1 MRRVVA
7 AWTEAVDGPDAPLEA
22 LASRAAVDELLY
34 GGDASRTTR
43 LVVRGRARGRRDG
56 RAPGGGRPPA
66 GDGRRGDRTG
76 RRYVQQRDT
85 AAIVSGSDA
94 REQRFTVRWRL
105 VLDGP
110 DDAPW
115 RLGAAGDA

>member
-1 MRRVVA
+1 MTVER
-7 AWTEAVDGPDAPLEA
+7 LEA
-22 LASRAAVDELLY
+22 
-34 GGDASRTTR
+34 DAH
-43 LVVRGRARGRRDG
+43 
-56 RAPGGGRPPA
+56 PPA
-66 GDGRRGDRTG
+66 MAVSATVTG